1 MGEMMGTL
9 RNFDRDLVA
18 ERHRRW
24 PDLAEYDVN
33 LYPHPYLAH
42 TYRPGS
48 STRLFTIDDEGFR
61 ISTSPKGN
69 VDSASWV
76 THGGGGL
83 VVGASTAFGVGASSD
98 AATLPSQLASLTGV
112 PQLNLGIPGGNSM
125 QQLHA
130 LFPFLHAASSV
141 VVFSGWTSL
150 LAQLRTKKPEGPFG
164 ATFFERIFRVVETEP
179 LFNIAELITG
189 ARTAE
194 QVAVPPVRTEGEP
207 VEEESLL
214 RMKAA
219 LAHQLRDLALL
230 ARAVPD
236 SGKLVFCLQPLADPM
251 TRDLVAEEQESF
263 DYQLPVFGPFREF
276 VAKNWEY
283 YSGQLAAG
291 CAEIGIE
298 YVDVSADRFEG
309 WSFYD
314 ATHLTDHGY
323 RQAAEI
329 VSNALD
335 VSAG

>member
-1 MGEMMGTL
+1 MTVGTL
-9 RNFDRDLVA
+9 RNFDQDLVA

-33 LYPHPYLAH
+33 LYPHPYVVH

-48 STRLFTIDDEGFR
+48 SSRVYSIDQEGFR
-61 ISTSPKGN
+61 LSTSPQGP
-69 VDSASWV
+69 VDSTSWLA
-76 THGGGGL
+76 GGGGL

-98 AATLPSQLASLTGV
+98 AATLPSRLAEVTGV
-112 PQLNLGIPGGNSM
+112 PQLNLGVPGGNSM

-130 LFPFLHAASSV
+130 LMPFLHAASTV

-150 LAQLRTKKPEGPFG
+150 LAQLRTKKPNGVFG

-189 ARTAE
+189 TRTAE
-194 QVAVPPVRTEGEP
+194 QVAPPAPRTEGAP
-207 VEEESLL
+207 VEAESLAG
-214 RMKAA
+214 MEAA
-219 LAHQLRDLALL
+219 LRHQLRDLALL

-236 SGKLVFCLQPLADPM
+236 SAQLVFCLQPLADPL

-276 VAKNWEY
+276 VAKHWES
-283 YSGQLAAG
+283 YSRQFAAG
-291 CAEIGIE
+291 CAEIGVRF
-298 YVDVSADRFEG
+298 VDVSADRFEG

-323 RQAAEI
+323 QQAAGFVTE
-329 VSNALD
+329 ALD
-335 VSAG
+335 TTAA